1 MSTWLAGCASIKF
14 TPNESLWLAGYA
26 ARTAPSQGTLSD
38 LFVSALALRDA
49 QGRTL
54 LVASVDIIAIP
65 VSLADAAAAIVREQH
80 PGIPRENFVFAA
92 THTHFGPE
100 IRPDKVPFFKIP
112 AEYAGKIPATAAMLA
127 RVMADALLR
136 AIGDLSPAR
145 LYARRATCGFAH
157 NRRPHGDV
165 VDHDVPI
172 LDVRRPDGT
181 VKSVLFGYAC
191 HNTTMDPQDRLYSSD
206 WAGHARRLL
215 EDLRPGCTPVFV
227 TGCGADQNPDPRG
240 TQALSFQYGA
250 ELANSVDTALPIGP
264 AEFGREIAPSLSVAM
279 ENVAFDM
286 QPVTAE
292 GIADALASN
301 DPPRR
306 VKARY
311 LQDRLDR
318 GERIETL
325 YPGPM
330 QAVRLGDDVLMILMS
345 SETVIDWA
353 HKFKREIP
361 PLLSRPAGVWVF
373 GYCNDMYGYIPTRRV
388 QQEGGYEGGRANL
401 WSWLPSPWTGDVEER
416 VTTTVHRLV
425 RKVAGND

>member
-14 TPNESLWLAGYA
+14 TPNEPLWLAGYA

-38 LFVSALALRDA
+38 LFVTALALRDA
-49 QGRTL
+49 EGRTL

-65 VSLADAAAAIVREQH
+65 VSLADAAAAIVRERY
-80 PGIPRENFVFAA
+80 PEIPRENFVFAA
-92 THTHFGPE
+92 THTHYGPE
-100 IRPDKVPFFKIP
+100 IRPDKVLFFKIP
-112 AEYAGKIPATAAMLA
+112 PEYAAKVPGTADMLA
-127 RVMADALLR
+127 RAVAEALVK
-136 AIGDLSPAR
+136 AVEDLSPVR
-145 LYARRATCGFAH
+145 LYARRGTCGFAH
-157 NRRPHGDV
+157 NRRPHGDI
-165 VDHDVPI
+165 VDHEVPI
-172 LDVRRPDGT
+172 LDVRRPDGS

-250 ELANSVDTALPIGP
+250 ELANAVDGALPAGP
-264 AEFGREIAPSLSVAM
+264 SDLGKEIVPALRVAT
-279 ENVAFDM
+279 EDVAFDM

-292 GIADALASN
+292 GIAEALASN

-306 VKARY
+306 VKAQH
-311 LQDRLDR
+311 LQDRLAR
-318 GERIETL
+318 GETLETS

-330 QAVRLGDDVLMILMS
+330 QVVRLGDDVVMILMS
-345 SETVIDWA
+345 GETVIDWA
-353 HKFKREIP
+353 HKFKREIA
-361 PLLSRPAGVWVF
+361 PLLSGSAAVWVF

-416 VTTTVHRLV
+416 VTTTIHRLV
-425 RKVAGND
+425 RKVAEND